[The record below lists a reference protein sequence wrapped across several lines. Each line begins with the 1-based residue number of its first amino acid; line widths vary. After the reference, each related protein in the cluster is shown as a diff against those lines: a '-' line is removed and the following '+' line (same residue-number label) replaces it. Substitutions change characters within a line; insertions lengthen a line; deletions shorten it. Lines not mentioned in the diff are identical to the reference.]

1 MRHILAAALVFTLP
15 AAAIAQDKPQPKADP
30 LELEAANQWQMIE
43 LTNRAMG
50 AALSRLVED
59 RRKLQ
64 AELEALRAKPAEAK

>member
-1 MRHILAAALVFTLP
+1 MRARLLVAALVLGMPLAVF
-15 AAAIAQDKPQPKADP
+15 AQDKQKPDP
-30 LELEAANQWQMIE
+30 LELEVANQWQMIE

-64 AELEALRAKPAEAK
+64 AELEALRAKAPEAK